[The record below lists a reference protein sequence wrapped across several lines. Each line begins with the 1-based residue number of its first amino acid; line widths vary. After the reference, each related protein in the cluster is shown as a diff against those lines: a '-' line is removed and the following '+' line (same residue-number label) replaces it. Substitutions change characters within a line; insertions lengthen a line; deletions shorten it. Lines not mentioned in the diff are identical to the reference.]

1 MPDVPTDSA
10 AAMLDRNLKALAR
23 GQPELAERLRAVEP
37 AALTWWQSKKGP
49 LTAAVPHHGRDL
61 ALASKYDPHAEA
73 DKLVGQVDLTKHAGV
88 VLLGMGVGHH
98 AQLIARRLHES
109 SLLVVYEPDAA
120 VLRAVLEKVDHTAW
134 LGERNV
140 VLADPRVN
148 RAALLKDIEKYAG
161 NITQGCAL
169 LTHPPTRQ
177 RCGEQLQS
185 FSKVITELLAYFRT
199 NVATALV
206 NSSRTCE
213 NLLANL
219 PYYAAGA
226 PIDDLQDAAK
236 GKMAV
241 CVAAGPSLAR
251 NIDLLKD
258 PAVRERVVIIT
269 VQTTL
274 QPLLKHGIKPDF
286 VTALDYSEISKRF
299 YENLPPLPD
308 VTLVAETKAHP
319 AILDAFPG
327 PKRVTWAKF
336 LDFACKPI
344 PQPEAKIREGSTV
357 AHLSFYL
364 AQFLGCDPIC
374 FIGQDLGFSDGLYY
388 FPGLAMH
395 DVWAPELSPFNTL
408 EMLEWQRIAR
418 HRGHLSKQTD
428 VHGRS
433 IYSDEQMMTY
443 LKQFERDF
451 ATAEQTIIDCTEG
464 GMPKDHTA
472 RLPLQEALDQY
483 ARQPVGELPV
493 PDTALDADRLAKAT
507 GLIERRIKELDELA
521 RTTRATVPLL
531 RDMQKHQGDQRKMD
545 QLFKRLNRNQAKVHG
560 ELGPVFHMVSHL
572 NTVGHFKRSRADRR
586 IHNAEL
592 DDLGKQA
599 QQLERDIENLEWLLQ
614 AGEALR
620 RMMVDA
626 AERCRAF
633 KPHTVSHTTHA
644 TAQPEPSDATASTQ
658 AA

>member
-1 MPDVPTDSA
+1 MSDTPDATSPNP
-10 AAMLDRNLKALAR
+10 LDRNLKALAR
-23 GQPELAERLRAVEP
+23 TQPALAQRLRDTEP
-37 AALTWWQSKKGP
+37 APLAWWQSKQGP
-49 LTAAVPHHGRDL
+49 LTASVPHRGRDL
-61 ALASKYDPHAEA
+61 ALASKYDPRAEA
-73 DKLVGQVDLTKHAGV
+73 EKLVGDVDLTKHAGV

-98 AQLIARRLHES
+98 AQLIATRLHES

-134 LGERNV
+134 LGTRNV
-140 VLADPRVN
+140 VLADPEVN
-148 RAALLKDIEKYAG
+148 RATLLKEIEKYAG
-161 NITQGCAL
+161 NITQGCVL
-169 LTHPPTRQ
+169 VTHPPTRQ
-177 RCGEQLQS
+177 RFGDELQA
-185 FSKVITELLAYFRT
+185 FAKVITDLLAYFRT

-206 NSSRTCE
+206 NSARTCD

-226 PIDDLQDAAK
+226 PIDDLENAAK

-258 PAVRERVVIIT
+258 PAVRERVVVIT

-336 LDFACKPI
+336 LGFACAGI
-344 PQPEAKIREGSTV
+344 PQPESRIREGSTV

-374 FIGQDLGFSDGLYY
+374 FLGQDLGFSDGLYY

-418 HRGHLSKQTD
+418 HRNHLSKQTD
-428 VHGRS
+428 IHGRG

-451 ATAEQTIIDCTEG
+451 AGAEQTILDCTEG
-464 GMPKDHTA
+464 GMPKDHTTRMTFREA
-472 RLPLQEALDQY
+472 IEQYTGEPVGDLPIPDAALDPQRL
-483 ARQPVGELPV
+483 A
-493 PDTALDADRLAKAT
+493 DATALADR
-507 GLIERRIKELDELA
+507 RVSELDELC
-521 RTTRATVPLL
+521 RVTRATVPLL
-531 RDMQKHQGDQRKMD
+531 RDMQKHQDDKRKMD
-545 QLFKRLNRNQAKVHG
+545 QLFNRLNRNQAKVHG
-560 ELGPVFHMVSHL
+560 ELAPVFHMVSHL

-586 IHNAEL
+586 IHNAGL
-592 DDLGKQA
+592 DNMGKQA
-599 QQLERDIENLEWLLQ
+599 QQLDRDIENLEWLLQ
-614 AGEALR
+614 AAEELR
-620 RMMVDA
+620 RMLVKA
-626 AERCRAF
+626 AERCRSF
-633 KPHTVSHTTHA
+633 KPDTPKPQVKPLT
-644 TAQPEPSDATASTQ
+644 PEAHDATSATQ